1 MFAVALGL
9 VLPVWAG
16 PRILGLRRA
25 AAAGSIG
32 QTTAM
37 GISETVA
44 QGTES
49 HRPADLHEEA
59 ILVASATPT
68 KTATPT
74 PTATRTPTP
83 PPATKY
89 FSVAPCRVADTRGP
103 TGPWGGPA
111 LRAGFNRS
119 FTIGGR
125 CGIPTGAK
133 AGSFNF
139 TITQPTAA
147 GDVRV
152 FPGAAILPLVS
163 MVNWRTNQTRANN
176 AIIGLGPNTDISTH
190 VDQASGTV
198 HFIIDVNGYYN

>member
-25 AAAGSIG
+25 AAAGSTA
-32 QTTAM
+32 QATAM
-37 GISETVA
+37 GISETMA

-49 HRPADLHEEA
+49 HRPADLHTEA
-59 ILVASATPT
+59 VLVASATPT
-68 KTATPT
+68 PTPT
-74 PTATRTPTP
+74 PAPTSTPKP
-83 PPATKY
+83 PPATK
-89 FSVAPCRVADTRGP
+89 FFTVAPCRVADTRRP

-119 FTIGGR
+119 FVIGGR
-125 CGIPTGAK
+125 CGVPTGAK

-139 TITQPTAA
+139 TITLPTAS
-147 GDVRV
+147 GDVRI
-152 FPGAAILPLVS
+152 FPGAALLPVVS
-163 MVNWRTNQTRANN
+163 TVNWGKNQTRADN
-176 AIIGLGPNTDISTH
+176 AVIGLGPNTDITTH

-198 HFIIDVNGYYN
+198 HFIIDVNGYYQ